1 MEICILGATGLV
13 GNELLDLIDRAWP
26 DARLH
31 LFASRGRDVSWRD
44 RTLKIR
50 PATDLEGDDA
60 PSGDLAFVAL
70 DDAHSAHYCP
80 RLLELGYRVVD
91 KSNTYRLDPH
101 VPLVVAGGEVRW
113 SPDPPA
119 ELALRVGK
127 SLPGAVLGSLAE
139 EAFFRG
145 IVFLGLAHALL
156 RRGTPRASVLAAL
169 ASSLV
174 YAWLHFLAP
183 LDDFEL
189 DAWSPLVG
197 FEYFGLVLERYVE
210 PVRVAAMLGLFL
222 VGYSLCRCLA
232 RSGSFGL
239 CVGLHAG
246 WFLAAKAGVH
256 LLQLVQPP
264 AGDIGQAKRLLFLG
278 QPWTW
283 LAIASTVVLVEV
295 LLRWMPALVGATE
308 AEVASTATG

>member
-1 MEICILGATGLV
+1 MIGGLALWFAGTLLAACALTPLLHVGLG
-13 GNELLDLIDRAWP
+13 ELLDPSPWAYSKLFSRVLLAAAVLLLVLLRRRMDFAPLRTTWGREGWYQ
-26 DARLH
+26 RL
-31 LFASRGRDVSWRD
+31 
-44 RTLKIR
+44 
-50 PATDLEGDDA
+50 
-60 PSGDLAFVAL
+60 
-70 DDAHSAHYCP
+70 Y
-80 RLLELGYRVVD
+80 RLLLGV
-91 KSNTYRLDPH
+91 LLALGPALLFL
-101 VPLVVAGGEVRW
+101 PLVVAGGEVRW

-183 LDDFEL
+183 PDDFEL
-189 DAWSPLVG
+189 GAWSPLVG
-197 FEYFGLVLERYVE
+197 FEFFGLVLERYVE
-210 PVRVAAMLGLFL
+210 PVRAAAMLGLFL

-283 LAIASTVVLVEV
+283 LAIASTVVLVEI
-295 LLRWMPALVGATE
+295 LLRCMPALVGATE
-308 AEVASTATG
+308 SEVASTATG